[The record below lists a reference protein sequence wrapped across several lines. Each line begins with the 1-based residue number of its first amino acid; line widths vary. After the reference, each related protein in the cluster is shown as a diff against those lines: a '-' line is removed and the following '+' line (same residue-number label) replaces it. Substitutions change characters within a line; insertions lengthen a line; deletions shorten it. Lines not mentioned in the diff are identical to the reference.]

1 MPADE
6 FGDDEVDEDEGD
18 EDGLNEPA
26 AIAKTV
32 LPILLLPKQQT

>member
-18 EDGLNEPA
+18 EDGLDEPA
-26 AIAKTV
+26 AIAKMV
-32 LPILLLPKQQT
+32 WPIVLLPRQYT